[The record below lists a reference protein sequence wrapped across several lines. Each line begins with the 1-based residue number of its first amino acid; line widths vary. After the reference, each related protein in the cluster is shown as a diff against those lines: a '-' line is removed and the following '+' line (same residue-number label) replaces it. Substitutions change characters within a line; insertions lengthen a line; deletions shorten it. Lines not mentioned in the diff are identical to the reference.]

1 MAHRKSYTFSP
12 GPREKQPSFSD
23 EGTYRIHPE
32 ESEASPALPG
42 GRQTPGSP
50 GGHEFVFVQGQDD
63 VFQELQDSGSKTATN
78 DMTGSPLKESTIQTN
93 SNNACNVESYYFFD
107 DIVTSKSEKAMKD
120 KNNFKDIFKK
130 VLSDIRSGKS
140 PKAARAKAV
149 RRDCTTEGNKSD
161 GGKSKIPGRQ
171 EKSPCIGQLGHISGS
186 ESGAIGKQD
195 MKICSQMDNTETEST
210 LEERD
215 CLSNS
220 SETQSIVQ
228 PVTPGNMS
236 QGDLEFSNDHFG
248 NTADCSCQVRPKKFK
263 DSSENDGSSSDP
275 SKFSLCANDSSNNNL
290 CNSSQTFIDTDWIFG
305 TFPSDQKQSYQ
316 SNNSHNEDP
325 REPVTGQG
333 DRTALIVDSVQDDV
347 AGDSSCSAI
356 DAAKNC
362 VQVPESINCYSAID
376 DEADLSKDTNDINEY
391 SNNDLGN
398 KVGGEETGAISDIKV
413 SLCEDAD
420 SAGEKKPKSA
430 CELVVDRVQFSHVV
444 WTVMRYL
451 SDAAL
456 EVSQHLVW
464 GCVQA
469 THFSPQKHGFQ
480 KRLV

>member
-1 MAHRKSYTFSP
+1 MTHRKSYTFSP

-23 EGTYRIHPE
+23 EGTFRFHPE

-63 VFQELQDSGSKTATN
+63 VFQELQDSGSKTTI
-78 DMTGSPLKESTIQTN
+78 DDRSGSPLKESTMQTN
-93 SNNACNVESYYFFD
+93 SNNACNSESYYFFD
-107 DIVTSKSEKAMKD
+107 DTITSKSEKAMKD

-140 PKAARAKAV
+140 PKAARSKAV
-149 RRDCTTEGNKSD
+149 RQDGTTKGNRSD
-161 GGKSKIPGRQ
+161 GGKLKLKIPGRQ
-171 EKSPCIGQLGHISGS
+171 EKSLCIGQLGHISGS
-186 ESGAIGKQD
+186 ESGAIGKQN
-195 MKICSQMDNTETEST
+195 MKICSQMDNTETESM

-220 SETQSIVQ
+220 TEIQSIAQ
-228 PVTPGNMS
+228 PVTTGNMS
-236 QGDLEFSNDHFG
+236 QGDLELGDG
-248 NTADCSCQVRPKKFK
+248 YLANTADCSCQVSPKKSD
-263 DSSENDGSSSDP
+263 DSSENNGSSSDQ

-290 CNSSQTFIDTDWIFG
+290 CNSSKTFIDTDWIFG

-325 REPVTGQG
+325 QEPVTGQS
-333 DRTALIVDSVQDDV
+333 DSTASTVHSVQDDV
-347 AGDSSCSAI
+347 ASDSSCSAI
-356 DAAKNC
+356 DGAKNC

-376 DEADLSKDTNDINEY
+376 GEADLSEDTNDTNEY
-391 SNNDLGN
+391 SNVDLGN
-398 KVGGEETGAISDIKV
+398 KVGGEETGAISDSIKV
-413 SLCEDAD
+413 SLCEDVD
-420 SAGEKKPKSA
+420 PAGEKKPNPG
-430 CELVVDRVQFSHVV
+430 CELVVDRVHFSHVV

-456 EVSQHLVW
+456 EVSQHLV
-464 GCVQA
+464 
-469 THFSPQKHGFQ
+469 
-480 KRLV
+480 